1 MADQLVAK
9 SSNESLD
16 DFFGP
21 DQPFSAH
28 VKTELIIPDEKDDF
42 PIKTEAFSAAELK
55 LEIESKQKQIFSMN
69 KEVLALKTKLNQES
83 DPIETFVEDTMSEN
97 LLLGDGQVLLGTFDN
112 PVTLSS
118 DDENEES
125 HDDTVKTPP
134 LDDNIPT
141 SIVISSPTTGHNWW
155 VGQDRYI
162 YDMTDAN
169 PGNVGEFSENVASP
183 SPDQSRQFTDLTEY
197 IPLDQ
202 SQELSPP
209 VDQFMLSST
218 PGDQFMQ
225 SSTQVDQS
233 VHSFPQVLQSVHSSL
248 VQQVTTAPKSIIKSS
263 PLVSDQGLVSSGLFE
278 TTFSKKVNKK
288 RVSFAAKNTHIIS
301 SSDDS
306 SDENEEPIVK
316 HLKKQLSPNVKPSQ
330 KIALTKTVN
339 KDGSKSPSAHIAI
352 SSSLPPSQS

>member
-83 DPIETFVEDTMSEN
+83 DPIEAFVEDTMSEN

-134 LDDNIPT
+134 LD
-141 SIVISSPTTGHNWW
+141 
-155 VGQDRYI
+155 
-162 YDMTDAN
+162 
-169 PGNVGEFSENVASP
+169 
-183 SPDQSRQFTDLTEY
+183 
-197 IPLDQ
+197 
-202 SQELSPP
+202 
-209 VDQFMLSST
+209 
-218 PGDQFMQ
+218 
-225 SSTQVDQS
+225 
-233 VHSFPQVLQSVHSSL
+233 
-248 VQQVTTAPKSIIKSS
+248 
-263 PLVSDQGLVSSGLFE
+263 
-278 TTFSKKVNKK
+278 
-288 RVSFAAKNTHIIS
+288 
-301 SSDDS
+301 
-306 SDENEEPIVK
+306 
-316 HLKKQLSPNVKPSQ
+316 
-330 KIALTKTVN
+330 
-339 KDGSKSPSAHIAI
+339 
-352 SSSLPPSQS
+352 